1 VYSVDEERAP
11 GVKPYTPNRRQP
23 LPEPKQLSGETGDR
37 SGYGAD
43 EKFKKPDD
51 KIKKPGTEVPPVQK
65 YGRIFS
71 NIPYGIGA
79 HANRNRSRNS
89 TIRGMDPGAPRSE
102 KIAPQEKKKPSREIV
117 RKTKKEDFELWVN
130 NLLDEGYD
138 LSGYTWEGL
147 YEEYIQNE
155 AYDIYDVILSHLI
168 NEGYAD
174 TFEAA
179 EAIMVNMSEE
189 WRESIVE
196 SIARGSA
203 PNSPTG
209 NLGGLAGDLLKKGTD
224 FIKKNIPQSG
234 GTSTM
239 PGDGKPYKDGPLWDS
254 NQKPEDVKNTP
265 TSKPTVRKP
274 NPSMRDEPLW

>member
-1 VYSVDEERAP
+1 MNSQDLQNLQEAYTQVYSVDEERAP

-23 LPEPKQLSGETGDR
+23 LPEPKPLSGETGDR

-51 KIKKPGTEVPPVQK
+51 RIKKPGTEVPPVQT
-65 YGRIFS
+65 YGRISRF
-71 NIPYGIGA
+71 IPHGIGA
-79 HANRNRSRNS
+79 HGNRVRSRNS
-89 TIRGMDPGAPRSE
+89 TVIGLDPGAPRSE
-102 KIAPQEKKKPSREIV
+102 VIPPQEKKKPSREIV

-174 TFEAA
+174 TFESA
-179 EAIMVNMSEE
+179 EVIMVNMSEE
-189 WRESIVE
+189 WRESILSEDPVQDYRDMMRAKE
-196 SIARGSA
+196 NAAGLRGPELSHSVKPAGSA
-203 PNSPTG
+203 
-209 NLGGLAGDLLKKGTD
+209 
-224 FIKKNIPQSG
+224 SG
-234 GTSTM
+234 KVISDNPRGREFE
-239 PGDGKPYKDGPLWDS
+239 K
-254 NQKPEDVKNTP
+254 VKNP
-265 TSKPTVRKP
+265 PSKPRSREFT
-274 NPSMRDEPLW
+274 NPPS

>member
-1 VYSVDEERAP
+1 MNSQDLQNLQEAYTQVYSIDEERPP

-23 LPEPKQLSGETGDR
+23 LPEPKPLSGETGDR

-51 KIKKPGTEVPPVQK
+51 RIKKPGTEVPPVQT
-65 YGRIFS
+65 YGRISRF
-71 NIPYGIGA
+71 IPHGIGA
-79 HANRNRSRNS
+79 HGNRVRSRNS
-89 TIRGMDPGAPRSE
+89 TVIGLDPGAPRSE
-102 KIAPQEKKKPSREIV
+102 VIPPQEKKKPSREIV

-189 WRESIVE
+189 WREDIIE
-196 SIARGSA
+196 DIRGA
-203 PNSPTG
+203 ITYNPNTPIG
-209 NLGGLAGDLLKKGTD
+209 K
-224 FIKKNIPQSG
+224 IKKRIKGSTSEKREARTRAYQGNRSDAAERYGASQRNPYDDNRGDIPSLRG
-234 GTSTM
+234 H
-239 PGDGKPYKDGPLWDS
+239 
-254 NQKPEDVKNTP
+254 
-265 TSKPTVRKP
+265 
-274 NPSMRDEPLW
+274 